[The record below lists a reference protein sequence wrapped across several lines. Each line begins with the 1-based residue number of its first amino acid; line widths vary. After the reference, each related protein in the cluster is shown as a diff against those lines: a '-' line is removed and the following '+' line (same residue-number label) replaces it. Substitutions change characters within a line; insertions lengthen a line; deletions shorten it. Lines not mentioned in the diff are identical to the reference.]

1 MSIQLGQ
8 VPAVVISSPQA
19 AELVLRTND
28 AVFASRPT
36 TQASEYLAYG
46 SKGIAFG
53 RYGPYWRNM
62 RKLCVT
68 ELFSSAK
75 IDSFSAMRREEMGLL
90 VEELKEAAV
99 ARKVVD
105 VSVKVGKVIEG
116 ITYKMVLG
124 DNKFD
129 GNGLKEAVGEAL
141 TLAGAFNLA
150 DFVPFLGAL
159 DLQGFTK
166 KLKALSKTVD
176 NILEKIIDDHLLEC
190 RKDKEHQRDF
200 VDVLLS
206 LMNKPMSSLNEPQ
219 YTIGLTNV
227 KAVIL
232 DILAGALETSYAT
245 IEWAMSELI
254 RHPEVMKKL
263 QQELESV
270 VSDRMVEEADL
281 AKLDYLNMVV
291 KETFRLHPVAPLLVP
306 HESTEDVTLD
316 GYHIPKKSRI
326 VVNFYAIGRD
336 PNVWLDNAEEFV
348 PERFVGSDI
357 DLRGRDFQL
366 IPFGSGRRMCPGIN
380 LGLIEVKLILAQ
392 LVHCFDWVLPNG
404 MSPIDLDMTEKFGLA
419 VPRANHLLAVP
430 TYRLHA

>member
-159 DLQGFTK
+159 DLQVIFLVLVLFQGFK
-166 KLKALSKTVD
+166 ILLNYLKSFIFLTEKD
-176 NILEKIIDDHLLEC
+176 NIGFHKFMIRNLRYIIH
-190 RKDKEHQRDF
+190 
-200 VDVLLS
+200 
-206 LMNKPMSSLNEPQ
+206 
-219 YTIGLTNV
+219 
-227 KAVIL
+227 
-232 DILAGALETSYAT
+232 DIKCTT
-245 IEWAMSELI
+245 LI
-254 RHPEVMKKL
+254 SIYGFFCFICFFFL
-263 QQELESV
+263 
-270 VSDRMVEEADL
+270 
-281 AKLDYLNMVV
+281 
-291 KETFRLHPVAPLLVP
+291 
-306 HESTEDVTLD
+306 
-316 GYHIPKKSRI
+316 
-326 VVNFYAIGRD
+326 
-336 PNVWLDNAEEFV
+336 
-348 PERFVGSDI
+348 
-357 DLRGRDFQL
+357 
-366 IPFGSGRRMCPGIN
+366 
-380 LGLIEVKLILAQ
+380 LILT
-392 LVHCFDWVLPNG
+392 LNINRVE
-404 MSPIDLDMTEKFGLA
+404 S
-419 VPRANHLLAVP
+419 
-430 TYRLHA
+430 